1 MKTQIG
7 FIILAVAIAYSASCF
22 RYDII
27 RVPDSNISYKLN
39 RLTGN
44 VQLTHASGKGVLD
57 WHDMKS
63 HDGDKP

>member
-22 RYDII
+22 RYEI
-27 RVPDSNISYKLN
+27 VCGANSESYKLD
-39 RLTGN
+39 RLTGR
-44 VQLTHASGKGVLD
+44 VQLTSASGKFYLT
-57 WHDMKS
+57 WYDMKS